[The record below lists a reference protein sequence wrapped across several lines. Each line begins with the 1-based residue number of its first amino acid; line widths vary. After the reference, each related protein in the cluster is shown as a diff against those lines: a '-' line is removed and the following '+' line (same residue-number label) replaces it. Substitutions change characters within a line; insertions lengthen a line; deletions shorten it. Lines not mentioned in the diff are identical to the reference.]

1 MNINVT
7 SKTRGPAKKLLT
19 FCGVDSRIVRTM
31 TLSELSARLVT
42 CVNSGLVTEQQV
54 RRALSISDE
63 RPANDA
69 SGKGRAAESSAS
81 TDEDYETDASGAT
94 DAEGGDGDVEDGNG
108 ESDGGDADSDA
119 NESGDAADSD
129 SDGDSDGESG
139 DGDDG
144 DASDGDDADDA
155 DGGDADN
162 GNGDDGNESDDDGDA
177 DEDDDVTEQDED
189 AGTKAAE
196 DAADDDDD
204 EDDDEDEDEDDGED
218 IKHPIVD
225 RLMKYLAAGENVA
238 LVGPAGTGKSFIA
251 RQAAELLGADFYT
264 NGAMLSKYD
273 LIGFTDAHGTYHDTP
288 AYRAFVDGGVHCFD
302 ELDASAP
309 DAVVAFNG
317 MTDDQPWYT
326 FPNGQQSKHENY
338 VAIACMNTFGNGATA
353 AYVGRHKQ
361 DAAAMDRF
369 VLLHVDY
376 DARIEARIAG
386 KHKDILERVRA
397 VRAACA
403 ELGITHIVSYRMI
416 KKAVAGREQGIS
428 KRDLDN
434 DILFA
439 GLDDGAVRQ
448 IKTRVNAATKKG
460 SAS

>member
-1 MNINVT
+1 
-7 SKTRGPAKKLLT
+7 
-19 FCGVDSRIVRTM
+19 
-31 TLSELSARLVT
+31 
-42 CVNSGLVTEQQV
+42 
-54 RRALSISDE
+54 
-63 RPANDA
+63 
-69 SGKGRAAESSAS
+69 
-81 TDEDYETDASGAT
+81 
-94 DAEGGDGDVEDGNG
+94 
-108 ESDGGDADSDA
+108 
-119 NESGDAADSD
+119 
-129 SDGDSDGESG
+129 
-139 DGDDG
+139 
-144 DASDGDDADDA
+144 
-155 DGGDADN
+155 
-162 GNGDDGNESDDDGDA
+162 
-177 DEDDDVTEQDED
+177 VTEQDED
-189 AGTKAAE
+189 AGAKAAE
-196 DAADDDDD
+196 DAADDEDAD
-204 EDDDEDEDEDDGED
+204 DDDEDEDEDDGED

-225 RLMKYLAAGENVA
+225 RLMKYLAAGLNVA

-369 VLLHVDY
+369 VLLYVDY
-376 DARIEARIAG
+376 DPKIETRIAG
-386 KHKDILERVRA
+386 KHKDILNRVRA
-397 VRAACA
+397 IRAACT
-403 ELGITHIVSYRMI
+403 ELGITHIVSYRMFL
-416 KKAVAGREQGIS
+416 KAVRSREQGVS
-428 KRDLDN
+428 KRHIDS

-439 GLDDGAVRQ
+439 GLDDGAIRQ
-448 IKTRVNAATKKG
+448 IKTRVNAATKTG
-460 SAS
+460 STS